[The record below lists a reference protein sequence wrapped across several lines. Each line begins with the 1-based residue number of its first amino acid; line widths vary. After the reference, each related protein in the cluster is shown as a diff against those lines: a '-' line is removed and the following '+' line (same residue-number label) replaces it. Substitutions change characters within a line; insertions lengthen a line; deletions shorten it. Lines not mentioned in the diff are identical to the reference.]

1 MENVKVEGFC
11 SVKMEKNMRDNSS
24 KIKDMER
31 EREFSIS
38 KMEIDMKEIGRMENG
53 KAKVFNI
60 IIMAIGTKGSG

>member
-31 EREFSIS
+31 EFSIS
-38 KMEIDMKEIGRMENG
+38 KMEIDTKEIGRMENR